1 MALGAESDSHGNVQ
15 SQREKQ
21 EVRDTNATRQI
32 VNSLTEMHE
41 MRDDCS
47 NSKLEEISELSE
59 EFDLDKA

>member
-15 SQREKQ
+15 RQREKQ
-21 EVRDTNATRQI
+21 EVRDTNATRQE

-41 MRDDCS
+41 MRADCS